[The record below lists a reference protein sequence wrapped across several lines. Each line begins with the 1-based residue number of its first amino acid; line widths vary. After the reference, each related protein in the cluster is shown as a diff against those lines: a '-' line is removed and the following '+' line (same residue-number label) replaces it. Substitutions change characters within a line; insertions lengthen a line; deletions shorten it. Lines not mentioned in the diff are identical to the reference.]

1 MSEYWIGP
9 VRLLDSLNNASTLF
23 EPQLTFTGTPTAL
36 GLQPGQITG
45 QTEWWQA
52 HQLKELV
59 NNPQRRVTIG
69 GQSGVLEPIYFS
81 DPMLG
86 PLTSWCLLQSFQLGQ
101 ADQTHSLQGT
111 TGLVPYTLTL
121 TQVGDATHR
130 QVVVVRSARD
140 KGNDFGITPQSLV
153 VNPFWDEDPD
163 GSPFITSPGG
173 TRFTREYDAAFP
185 HSTGGPPDPRRVS
198 LYSAPFGAGADQL
211 DTVVLPPLPPPSSPG
226 EIPAWITSRALDA
239 RAYDRRQMHDVFGPE
254 HRVSFTTDLMLVNG
268 LCDFWVGNR
277 GLRPFLHCQAFAGD
291 DWREPG
297 TVQFGTDADELDS
310 ARITRLTFDE
320 VTVALSVR
328 GRGDLFV
335 TLRRG
340 ERQLR
345 CTQPAGMPLPT
356 WSGVPP
362 ASRAR
367 AARNATAHFGKGL
380 AGGSDTE
387 DTSWAA
393 PFATWAGDDEHNWDG
408 SPYAPDLRLRWPA
421 DVAPAKWAS
430 VWRYRPLRD
439 RADLGTVGL
448 RTLYSPGGIAEVE
461 AYVDTDATVKV
472 RVADTVVLTTP
483 AVDFSADDDV
493 LIGLHYDGSAL
504 TLSWKAD
511 DGTITHTSE
520 TVAIDAASFY
530 DDTFFVNF
538 SRWGDGSWG
547 DGVWGGVT
555 HYPGGAID
563 NDMVF
568 EDGLS
573 VNDFAG
579 LASAAS
585 PLAGL
590 PNPEA
595 RLRRYTPFDAQPLVS
610 MPGLV
615 DGLSVDPVTD
625 DNGLTKMLAA
635 LSAGLDD
642 VVASLV
648 TTESGDT
655 ALDHHSQAAAQN
667 EQQVRVR

>member
-9 VRLLDSLNNASTLF
+9 VRLLDSLGGTSILF

-36 GLQPGQITG
+36 GLKPGQIVG
-45 QTEWWQA
+45 SVEWWQA
-52 HQLKELV
+52 HQLDELV

-121 TQVGDATHR
+121 TQVGDGTHR

-140 KGNDFGITPQSLV
+140 KGNDFGVTPQSIV

-173 TRFTREYDAAFP
+173 TRFTREYDASFP
-185 HSTGGPPDPRRVS
+185 HVTSGTPESRQVS
-198 LYSAPFGAGADQL
+198 IYTAPMAAGVDGLAS
-211 DTVVLPPLPPPSSPG
+211 VVLPSLPIPLAG
-226 EIPAWITSRALDA
+226 EVPDWITSRSLDA
-239 RAYDRRQMHDVFGPE
+239 RGYDRREMREVYGPS
-254 HRVSFTTDLMLVNG
+254 HRTSATTDLMLVNG
-268 LCDFWVGNR
+268 LCRFWVGNR
-277 GLRPFLHCQAFAGD
+277 GLRPFLNCQAFANE

-297 TVQFGTDADELDS
+297 TVQFGSDVDALMDARLIRVTTDE
-310 ARITRLTFDE
+310 I
-320 VTVALSVR
+320 TVALTVQN
-328 GRGDLFV
+328 RGDIFV
-335 TLRRG
+335 SLRRG
-340 ERQLR
+340 ERMLR
-345 CTQPAGMPLPT
+345 CTQPVGMPLPT
-356 WSGVPP
+356 WSGIPP
-362 ASRAR
+362 ASRANS
-367 AARNATAHFGKGL
+367 ARNATAHFGKGL
-380 AGGSDTE
+380 AGGSDIE
-387 DTSWAA
+387 DSSWAA
-393 PFATWAGDDEHNWDG
+393 PFGTWAGDDEHNWDG
-408 SPYAPDLRLRWPA
+408 SPYMPDLRLRWPA
-421 DVAPAKWAS
+421 DIAPSKWAS

-448 RTLYSPGGIAEVE
+448 RTLYSPGGVAEVE
-461 AYVDTDATVKV
+461 AYVDTDGTVKV
-472 RVADTVVLTTP
+472 RVADTVVITTP
-483 AVDFSADDDV
+483 VIDFAADDDV
-493 LIGLHYDGSAL
+493 LIGLHYDGATL
-504 TLSWKAD
+504 TLSWKAN
-511 DGTITHTSE
+511 DGTITHTS
-520 TVAIDAASFY
+520 TAVAITASSFY

-568 EDGLS
+568 EDALS
-573 VNDFAG
+573 VNEFAG
-579 LASAAS
+579 LAAATS

-590 PNPEA
+590 PPPEG
-595 RLRRYTPFDAQPLVS
+595 RLRRHTPFDAQPLVS
-610 MPGLV
+610 MPALSG
-615 DGLSVDPVTD
+615 GRSVDPVTD
-625 DNGLTKMLAA
+625 DNGLTKMIAA

-648 TTESGDT
+648 TTDSGDT
-655 ALDHHSQAAAQN
+655 AADHHSQFATQS